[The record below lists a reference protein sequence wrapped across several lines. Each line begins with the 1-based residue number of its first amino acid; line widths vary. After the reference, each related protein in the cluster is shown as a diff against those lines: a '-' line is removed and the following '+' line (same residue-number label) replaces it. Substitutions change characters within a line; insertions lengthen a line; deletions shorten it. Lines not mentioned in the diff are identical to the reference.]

1 MISLISQDRLPDR
14 DCRGPGYTDVNP
26 AVSYPDESR
35 PCVLDPATA
44 PASPKAPTVGALP
57 PASLQSTGNSCR
69 HDGYLSVCY
78 FS

>member
-1 MISLISQDRLPDR
+1 MMISLIPQERLVSPA

-26 AVSYPDESR
+26 AVSYPDESH

-57 PASLQSTGNSCR
+57 PASCSRPAIHAGMTAT
-69 HDGYLSVCY
+69 
-78 FS
+78 